1 MKLFRKLSLAGLFI
15 LIFTL
20 ASASQLW
27 AATDLPVILK
37 INQYFVLYTHPKAPY
52 LDNQNRLMV
61 PLGMFCR
68 RLLGAN
74 VEYDHQTKLIT
85 VNFSEK
91 TLELTIG
98 SPVIKID
105 GQPMKLDTVPVLD
118 NGHVFIP
125 LRALINAFDIKSKWN
140 SQYAYVQLE
149 DDRIMKTQTILYME
163 DTTRAQISDPDAFIP
178 VSASLDVY
186 QQAGQNTKLELITDS
201 RNISEHDLV
210 EGEEDI
216 QTYLV
221 YDTGY
226 TYETPYSWQGRL
238 RPAVKDGDVLQKR
251 MTGQL
256 MPNDTLNYILYWG
269 RTIE

>member
-1 MKLFRKLSLAGLFI
+1 MKLFQRLFLSGLFI
-15 LIFTL
+15 LIITL
-20 ASASQLW
+20 CSASQLW
-27 AATDLPVILK
+27 AATDLPVTLK

-61 PLGMFCR
+61 PLGLFCR
-68 RLLGAN
+68 RLFGAN
-74 VEYDHQTKLIT
+74 VEYDQQTKLIT

-91 TLELTIG
+91 ILELTIG
-98 SPVIKID
+98 SQIIKID

-118 NGHVFIP
+118 NEHVFIP
-125 LRALINAFDIKSKWN
+125 LRALLNAFDIKSEWN
-140 SQYAYVQLE
+140 SQYGYVHLG

-163 DTTRAQISDPDAFIP
+163 DTTRAQISNPDVFIP
-178 VSASLDVY
+178 ISASLEVSR
-186 QQAGQNTKLELITDS
+186 QAGQNTEVELITDS
-201 RNISEHDLV
+201 RNISGHDLA

-226 TYETPYSWQGRL
+226 NYVTPYSWQGRS

-251 MTGQL
+251 MTGQF

>member
-1 MKLFRKLSLAGLFI
+1 
-15 LIFTL
+15 
-20 ASASQLW
+20 
-27 AATDLPVILK
+27 
-37 INQYFVLYTHPKAPY
+37 
-52 LDNQNRLMV
+52 
-61 PLGMFCR
+61 
-68 RLLGAN
+68 
-74 VEYDHQTKLIT
+74 
-85 VNFSEK
+85 
-91 TLELTIG
+91 
-98 SPVIKID
+98 
-105 GQPMKLDTVPVLD
+105 
-118 NGHVFIP
+118 
-125 LRALINAFDIKSKWN
+125 
-140 SQYAYVQLE
+140 
-149 DDRIMKTQTILYME
+149 MKTQTILYME

-201 RNISEHDLV
+201 RNISEHNLV

-226 TYETPYSWQGRL
+226 TYETPYSWQGRS